1 MLYEKNKLIFQ
12 TCLLLVRHITNLVEH
27 EKSTGVRIGYHS
39 RIFDSLLHPQEY
51 FISLGK
57 SEKLLD
63 GVQGR
68 IEHVVPCAY
77 IVEKLEELI
86 KEQKYTQEELAHAL
100 QKNWKVAHITKE
112 EAKFMDFNLKLK
124 STMPKDWDFMTGRPE
139 IRLEAAGIRLV
150 PNNPH

>member
-1 MLYEKNKLIFQ
+1 MQNEKNELVFQ
-12 TCLLLVRHITNLVEH
+12 TCLLLVQHITNLVEY

-77 IVEKLEELI
+77 IVEKFEELI

-100 QKNWKVAHITKE
+100 QKNWKSAYHERRSKVYGLQFKTQIHH
-112 EAKFMDFNLKLK
+112 AK
-124 STMPKDWDFMTGRPE
+124 
-139 IRLEAAGIRLV
+139 RLGFYDRKA
-150 PNNPH
+150 

>member
-1 MLYEKNKLIFQ
+1 MLDEKNKLIFQ

-27 EKSTGVRIGYHS
+27 EKSTGIRIGYHS
-39 RIFDSLLHPQEY
+39 RIFDALLHPQEH

-57 SEKLLD
+57 SERLLD

-77 IVEKLEELI
+77 IIEKLEELI

-100 QKNWKVAHITKE
+100 QKNWRWHISRKKKQSLWT
-112 EAKFMDFNLKLK
+112 
-124 STMPKDWDFMTGRPE
+124 S
-139 IRLEAAGIRLV
+139 I
-150 PNNPH
+150 

>member
-1 MLYEKNKLIFQ
+1 MLDEKNKLIFQ
-12 TCLLLVRHITNLVEH
+12 TCLLLVGHITNLVEH
-27 EKSTGVRIGYHS
+27 EKSTGIRIGYHS
-39 RIFDSLLHPQEY
+39 RIFDALLHPQEH

-57 SEKLLD
+57 SERLLD

-77 IVEKLEELI
+77 IIEKLEELI

-112 EAKFMDFNLKLK
+112 EADFMDFDLKLK

-139 IRLEAAGIRLV
+139 IRLEAAGIRLI
-150 PNNPH
+150 PNNLH

>member
-1 MLYEKNKLIFQ
+1 MLDEKNKLIFQ
-12 TCLLLVRHITNLVEH
+12 TCLLLVRHIINLVEH
-27 EKSTGVRIGYHS
+27 EKSTGIRIGYHS

-86 KEQKYTQEELAHAL
+86 KNKNIHK
-100 QKNWKVAHITKE
+100 KNWRMHYRKIGRWHISRK
-112 EAKFMDFNLKLK
+112 KKQSLWI
-124 STMPKDWDFMTGRPE
+124 S
-139 IRLEAAGIRLV
+139 I
-150 PNNPH
+150 